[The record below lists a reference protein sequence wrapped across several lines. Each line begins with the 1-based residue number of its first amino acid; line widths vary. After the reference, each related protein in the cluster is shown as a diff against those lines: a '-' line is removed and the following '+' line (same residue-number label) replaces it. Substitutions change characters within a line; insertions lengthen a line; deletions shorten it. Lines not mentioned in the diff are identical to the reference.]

1 MAAFQ
6 QVNTKPI
13 PGSILIFGA
22 ADHIGGPLA
31 AFLGD
36 EAPSIKLRLASRSED
51 KARALRQRFPAAEVV
66 IADYYDLP
74 SLTAAVAGMEGIFVI
89 TPADTDERKA
99 MTNMVE
105 ACRASGTLVHM
116 VRFMGQQPEANVARI
131 PEPFKSIHYGEY
143 DIAIQKHILDHSGL
157 PVTYVN
163 SGATFMDNFF
173 RLGLGETVRRERRL
187 VWPERLIPWIDP
199 REIAETVARLFLS
212 DNHRHIGQ
220 FHTMNNGHDLLR
232 FHEVADLL
240 SEVLGEP
247 VSYDSSPESF
257 RQAYAFM
264 GEQTLNII
272 SAFFAYEES
281 NEVVW
286 ARNDFVERMIGR
298 KPKTLREWLIEH
310 RDYFFR
316 RDA

>member
-1 MAAFQ
+1 MAVFQ
-6 QVNTKPI
+6 QTTEKPI
-13 PGSILIFGA
+13 PNSVLIFGA

-31 AFLGD
+31 SFLCR
-36 EAPSIKLRLASRSED
+36 EAPEIKLRLATRNEK
-51 KARALRQRFPAAEVV
+51 KAHILRESFPSAEVV
-66 IADYYDLP
+66 IADYYDLV
-74 SLTAAVAGMEGIFVI
+74 SLSAAVAGMEGLFVI
-89 TPADTDERKA
+89 TPADTNEHQA
-99 MTNMVE
+99 MSNMVE

-131 PEPFKSIHYGEY
+131 PEPFRSIHYGGY

-157 PVTYVN
+157 PITYVN

-199 REIAETVARLFLS
+199 RDIAEAVARLLLS
-212 DNHRHIGQ
+212 PNHRHIGQ

-232 FHEVADLL
+232 FHEVAELL
-240 SEVLGEP
+240 GEVLGEP
-247 VSYDSSPESF
+247 VSYDSSPEAF
-257 RQAYAFM
+257 RQTYAFM
-264 GEQTLNII
+264 GEKALGII
-272 SAFFAYEES
+272 AAFFAYEES

-310 RDYFFR
+310 REYFL
-316 RDA
+316 AK